1 MEAACCRSWK
11 RIYRLG
17 DESLTISDEGLL
29 TRRVAAD
36 TLNFLVKAK
45 VLTPGEDYRGRTLRK
60 GELILLCDGGLA
72 VKMTYSPQMDVQLEQ
87 MSLEDKKLSKVWGPV
102 LSRIRLSCSKGTR
115 PDYRVRFS
123 L

>member
-11 RIYRLG
+11 RTYRLG